1 MSNKDSISGGSEDKV
16 IRVPIGSVITGM
28 MTARDVYSRNDQL
41 ILSCNTVLDA
51 GMIAKLIF
59 YAIESIAVYEV
70 NREENK
76 ETIFSNKI
84 KKSLEFREFKKSYDI
99 AVEDGKVI
107 MNDLIECRGKK
118 NTSVLI
124 RNIQDIISNCSSN
137 TNVFQML
144 HCIRD
149 YDDPTYMHSINVGII
164 CHVFAEW
171 LHMTEE
177 EKEILTLSGMLHD
190 IGKIK
195 IPKAIINKPEKL
207 TPEEYE
213 VIKTHPVIGYQ
224 ILSNN
229 DMDDRVR
236 MAALSHH
243 ERYDGKGY
251 PDGLVGN
258 EINYFP
264 MIVAIAD
271 VYEAMTSNR
280 IYRPAVCPFDVIHQ
294 LEQEGLQQ
302 YAPQYLIPL
311 LERIV
316 ETYIHQ
322 TVRLSNDMMGEII
335 MVNQHAL
342 SKPIIKVKSDLLDL
356 SIHRSIKIDA
366 VL

>member
-51 GMIAKLIF
+51 GMIAKLMF

-213 VIKTHPVIGYQ
+213 VIKTHPVIGYHYY
-224 ILSNN
+224 S
-229 DMDDRVR
+229 
-236 MAALSHH
+236 
-243 ERYDGKGY
+243 
-251 PDGLVGN
+251 
-258 EINYFP
+258 
-264 MIVAIAD
+264 
-271 VYEAMTSNR
+271 
-280 IYRPAVCPFDVIHQ
+280 
-294 LEQEGLQQ
+294 
-302 YAPQYLIPL
+302 
-311 LERIV
+311 
-316 ETYIHQ
+316 
-322 TVRLSNDMMGEII
+322 
-335 MVNQHAL
+335 
-342 SKPIIKVKSDLLDL
+342 KSD
-356 SIHRSIKIDA
+356 SR
-366 VL
+366 